1 MKEKQAAKEAR
12 RGVADEEA
20 GGRTVE
26 TAPTSSVL
34 SRARRSGT
42 VRRWAGHSH
51 PLPLCVRSQ
60 QPLIPGP
67 HSWGGGV
74 GACCIRIGPT
84 LLPQPRSPV
93 MR

>member
-1 MKEKQAAKEAR
+1 M
-12 RGVADEEA
+12 ADEEA

-42 VRRWAGHSH
+42 VCRWAGHSH

-67 HSWGGGV
+67 HSWGGGWEPAAS
-74 GACCIRIGPT
+74 GLAPPYSHSPGP
-84 LLPQPRSPV
+84 
-93 MR
+93 